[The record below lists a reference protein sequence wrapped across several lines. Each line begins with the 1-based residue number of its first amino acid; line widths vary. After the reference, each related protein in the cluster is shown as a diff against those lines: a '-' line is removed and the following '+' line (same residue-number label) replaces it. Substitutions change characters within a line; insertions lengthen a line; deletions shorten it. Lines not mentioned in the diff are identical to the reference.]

1 MSILTEFD
9 SNLLKVFPKIR
20 DSNQLKFLG
29 MTIDG
34 KLNFSEHIKADLH
47 GTILSHTPHF
57 LGHNC
62 RKVLKRVLKP
72 YNFFR
77 VVSVS

>member
-1 MSILTEFD
+1 
-9 SNLLKVFPKIR
+9 
-20 DSNQLKFLG
+20 